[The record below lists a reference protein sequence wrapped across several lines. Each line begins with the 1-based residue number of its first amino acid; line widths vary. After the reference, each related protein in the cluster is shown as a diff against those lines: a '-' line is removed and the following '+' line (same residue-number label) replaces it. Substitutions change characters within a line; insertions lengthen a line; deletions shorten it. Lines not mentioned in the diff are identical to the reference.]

1 MLERM
6 QIPGLDRPAAGLNL
20 CNSLSCE
27 VGLPSYASTS
37 GPLIG
42 AHAPVRVRVHYSD
55 YHWRPV
61 TVKLCGSVPG
71 APEVLLISG
80 GVSHHLDPVPR
91 GTTR

>member
-27 VGLPSYASTS
+27 VGLPSYAAAS
-37 GPLIG
+37 GPLFG
-42 AHAPVRVRVHYSD
+42 ALAPAGVRVHYSD

-61 TVKLCGSVPG
+61 AVKLC
-71 APEVLLISG
+71 
-80 GVSHHLDPVPR
+80 
-91 GTTR
+91 